1 VIPELGQ
8 LQWGLAVV
16 AAVCAGLSKAGFAG
30 LGLVGVI
37 VFANIFGARDSTGV
51 VLPLL
56 IAADIGAVT
65 IFKQHARWDY
75 IRRTWPAAAVGVVL
89 GAFLLSR
96 LDNSTFRPILGT
108 IILALTISQL
118 ARMLRPPAP
127 SSLRS
132 EVYPGLARRP
142 LALSLGLLAG
152 VTTMMANAAGPL
164 VALYFVAAGLPK
176 FEVVGTLAWFF
187 FLINLFKM
195 PFSVGIGVVHQ
206 SSLVLDAMLVPAV
219 FVGLLGGRWLI
230 HRIPQKTF
238 DMLMLVFAAI
248 ASLRLI
254 L

>member
-1 VIPELGQ
+1 MIPELGH

-16 AAVCAGLSKAGFAG
+16 AAICAGLSKAGFAG
-30 LGLVGVI
+30 MGLVGVI

-65 IFKQHARWDY
+65 MYRQNVRWDY
-75 IRRTWPAAAVGVVL
+75 IRRTWPSAAVGVIV

-96 LDNSTFRPILGT
+96 LDNASFRPILGG
-108 IILALTISQL
+108 IILALTLAQL
-118 ARMLRPPAP
+118 ARMRLPNSPALPP
-127 SSLRS
+127 S
-132 EVYPGLARRP
+132 VYPELARGP

-152 VTTMMANAAGPL
+152 ITTMMANAAGPL
-164 VALYFVAAGLPK
+164 VALYFVAVGLPK

-195 PFSVGIGVVHQ
+195 PFSVGIGVIRP
-206 SSLVLDAMLVPAV
+206 SSLAFDAVLVPAV

-230 HRIPQKTF
+230 HRIPQRTF
-238 DMLMLVFAAI
+238 DVLMLVFAAV
-248 ASLRLI
+248 ASIRLI